1 MEMVMPEN
9 NGFRAMC
16 ASRWRFAPEGAV
28 GRWWYTV
35 LVEGGR
41 GGRYEVEL
49 THRDGGARPLPFKV
63 TRLGQRSCRKLG
75 WRGGELKTA
84 IEETARAALE
94 V

>member
-1 MEMVMPEN
+1 MATDSNRLQAVS
-9 NGFRAMC
+9 

-35 LVEGGR
+35 IVEGAR

-49 THRDGGARPLPFKV
+49 THRDGSPQPHPFKV

-75 WRGGELKTA
+75 WRGGDLKTA
-84 IEETARAALE
+84 VEETARAALE